1 MATKR
6 NQSLALKIAKTA
18 FVCSLIMVPMNMS
31 ATIPDSSVDIISVT
45 ANDQDGSVITVK
57 VKDSSGP
64 VAGASILVNGTRD
77 GAFTDMNGEATLN
90 NVSPDAS
97 ITVSFIGYET
107 QIIQVNG
114 RSTIDV
120 TLKVDS
126 ETLDELVV
134 VGF

>member
-18 FVCSLIMVPMNMS
+18 FVCGLVMVPMNMS
-31 ATIPDSSVDIISVT
+31 AAIPDSSVDIISVT
-45 ANDQDGSVITVK
+45 ANDQDGRVITVK

-90 NVSPDAS
+90 NVYSGCS
-97 ITVSFIGYET
+97 
-107 QIIQVNG
+107 
-114 RSTIDV
+114 
-120 TLKVDS
+120 
-126 ETLDELVV
+126 
-134 VGF
+134 